1 MAVKSKTRK
10 EHSVATRNKRA
21 KAREE
26 RLKRQRQ
33 QRLIY
38 SVVGAVVVVVLGFFL
53 ARAIATP
60 APGEAVRSL
69 GNAHINQGQMG
80 QFTYNTSPPTSGP
93 HLGSL
98 ASWGIPTEPIPN
110 EIQIHNL
117 EDGGV
122 MVQYNCPDGCD
133 ELVSQLG
140 EIVNRYEDHVILA
153 PYPDMDARI
162 ALTAWGRIDKFDDF
176 DADRIVDF
184 IKSYRAID
192 HHRG

>member
-1 MAVKSKTRK
+1 M
-10 EHSVATRNKRA
+10 RNKRA
-21 KAREE
+21 QAREE
-26 RLKRQRQ
+26 RLNRQRQ
-33 QRLIY
+33 QHIIY
-38 SVVGAVVVVVLGFFL
+38 AAIGAVVVVVLGFFL
-53 ARAIATP
+53 VRAIATP

-69 GNAHINQGQMG
+69 GNTHITEGQMG
-80 QFTYNTSPPTSGP
+80 QFTYNTTPPTSGP

-98 ASWGIPTEPIPN
+98 ARWGIYSEPVPN
-110 EIQIHNL
+110 ELQIHNL

-133 ELVSQLG
+133 EMVSQLA

-176 DADRIVDF
+176 DADRIVRF
-184 IKSYRAID
+184 IKAYRAVD